1 MQLSP
6 GRRVACGLLS
16 ALAFAASCG
25 DPASPDIP
33 PVVTVRSASGLASL
47 SAGTS
52 VLLSASLTD
61 RRGKPVG
68 GAAFTWSSANS
79 AIASVSATGLV
90 TGAQSGTT
98 TITAS
103 SAGTAG
109 TFAIAV
115 TPGVPVKLV
124 ITTQPTGAVSG
135 ARLVTQPVVE
145 VRDLY
150 DNVVT
155 ATSTAVSATLVGAG
169 TVGGGITVASQ
180 EGIARFT
187 DLSVAGLVGTRS
199 LQFAA
204 PALAPVTSA
213 SFDVSA
219 GALAALAYV
228 GAAPRLRSGIPAASP
243 MQLQLRDREGND
255 VAVAGRRVA
264 VAVNGGTGVTAAAN
278 TTVTTNAQGRAS
290 FSALTVTGVAG
301 TRMLTFTA
309 DAGVS
314 PTTATLQL
322 SGGRASR
329 LIIERDMPVSLNAG
343 AAVSPPPI
351 VRLLDSIG
359 NTAGDV
365 GVRVRTTLQ
374 GGTGTLGSATADTDT
389 LGRAIFSGLTVLS
402 ALGSRSLQYAADGL
416 SGASG
421 RTFTVLPPDTL
432 TPPARIITLVTAA
445 DTVQRVLELETPTS
459 QVTPF
464 VSARTADGSAVSAAA
479 VRWVARDP
487 SRATVN
493 ASGTITGALPGRTFI
508 VAQAN
513 RTPSVADSLLVFVP
527 RNATGPIV
535 RATLPSY
542 RITTDTF
549 SITIEVQSRDGRP
562 LSAIDLE
569 VAWPGSASFPYSP
582 FNVTT
587 FQSLRSGV
595 QVQQVDAQ
603 QNLRI
608 NWATVTPV
616 QGTVQL
622 IRLQCRVNQRGVGNQ
637 MVITLNQLLDGALT
651 DLSSLTSVFNPIVI
665 IP

>member
-1 MQLSP
+1 MQPSP
-6 GRRVACGLLS
+6 GRRVARGLLA
-16 ALAFAASCG
+16 ALALAASCG

-33 PVVTVRSASGLASL
+33 PVVAIRAASGLSSL

-52 VLLSASLTD
+52 VLLSATFTD
-61 RRGKPVG
+61 KRGKPVA

-103 SAGTAG
+103 SGGTAG
-109 TFAIAV
+109 SFAIAV
-115 TPGVPVKLV
+115 TAGVPVKLV
-124 ITTQPTGAVSG
+124 ITTQPAGALSG

-169 TVGGGITVASQ
+169 TVGGGFTVASQ

-204 PALAPVTSA
+204 PALAPVISA
-213 SFDVSA
+213 SFDITP
-219 GALAALAYV
+219 GAAAALAYM
-228 GAAPRLRSGIPAASP
+228 GAAPRLRSGIPAAAP

-255 VAVAGRRVA
+255 VSVAGRRVA
-264 VAVNGGTGVTAAAN
+264 VAVTGGAGVTVAAN

-301 TRMLTFTA
+301 TRSLTFSA

-343 AAVSPPPI
+343 AAVLPPPI
-351 VRLLDSIG
+351 VQLLDSIG

-402 ALGSRSLQYAADGL
+402 ALGSRSLQYSADGL
-416 SGASG
+416 LGAAG
-421 RTFTVLPPDTL
+421 RTFAVLAPDTL
-432 TPPARIITLVTAA
+432 AQPARIITLVTAA
-445 DTVQRVLELETPTS
+445 DTVQRVLQLETPTS
-459 QVTPF
+459 QFTPS
-464 VSARTADGSAVSAAA
+464 VSARTADGSPLSTAA
-479 VRWVARDP
+479 VRWFARDP
-487 SRATVN
+487 SRATVS

-535 RATLPSY
+535 RATLPTY
-542 RITTDTF
+542 RVTTDTF
-549 SITIEVQSRDGRP
+549 SIIIEVQSRDGRP

-569 VAWPGSASFPYSP
+569 VAWPGSFSFPYSP

-595 QVQQVDAQ
+595 QVQQVDGQ

-616 QGTVQL
+616 SGTVQL

-637 MVITLNQLLDGALT
+637 LVITLNQLLDGTLT